1 MARGLDE
8 VRTSDPS
15 TLPESEWWRFYDEL
29 KGVATAMM
37 RGEPR
42 SPSLEPTLV
51 LHEAYMRVF
60 GRHTPTWRGRAYFI
74 ASMARAMRQFLI
86 ERGRRRRVE
95 RRALPSLVVR
105 DVAELRLADCW
116 NHPDCALE
124 LWAAIDDLAKVAPR
138 AAVIVELRCAY
149 DLANGAMA
157 EMLEVSERTVKADW
171 TFARAWLASRL
182 GGSLGN
188 GASGDWRN

>member
-1 MARGLDE
+1 MSWGRAESLLDNTPPVSE
-8 VRTSDPS
+8 
-15 TLPESEWWRFYDEL
+15 ESWWEYYNEL
-29 KGVATAMM
+29 HAVATALM
-37 RGEPR
+37 RGEPK

-51 LHEAYMRVF
+51 LHEAYLRVF
-60 GRHTPTWRGRAYFI
+60 GGSTPTWRGRAYFI

-95 RRALPSLVVR
+95 RRALPSLVIR

-116 NHPDCALE
+116 NHPDSALE
-124 LWAAIDDLAKVAPR
+124 LWAAIDDLAAVAPR

-149 DLANGAMA
+149 GLPNGAMA
-157 EMLEVSERTVKADW
+157 QMLEVSERTVKGDW